1 MLFVGI
7 GGIFGAITR
16 FLLGKWITT
25 KSPAVF
31 PFGTW
36 VINISGSFIL
46 GMLAVLHVRNV
57 IPEWS
62 WLLCGTGFL
71 GAYTTFSTFGYET
84 TQMLQK
90 QGARSAMVYVST
102 SVVLGVFFAWMGVLI
117 VNAVS

>member
-1 MLFVGI
+1 MIFVGI
-7 GGIFGAITR
+7 GGIFGALSR
-16 FLLGKWITT
+16 FLLGKWITSQSS
-25 KSPAVF
+25 KVF

-62 WLLCGTGFL
+62 WLFCGTGFI

-90 QGARSAMVYVST
+90 QGVKCALVYVST
-102 SVVLGVFFAWMGVLI
+102 SVVLGVSFAWIGGLI
-117 VNAVS
+117 AYVVS